1 MNTKLKVMLLTAVL
15 CLATSLSGCKDDSA
29 TSHKMDHAERLLEE
43 YPDSALSILDDINAT
58 LLSGTESQAR
68 YSLLKSMALDKNY
81 IDTTSFDVLQP
92 AIDYY
97 LKEGLPDE
105 RLRTYYYQGRIFQNR
120 GDFNHAMLSYLNG
133 KDLYE
138 EITDTLTYARLLV
151 AQGALYI
158 SIYKIDEY
166 VENNLLAESLYA
178 KIGKKQQVA
187 SCLARTLNG
196 CIIEDNKL
204 RADSIKAQ
212 CEYFINKNPDYMDRI
227 LPDIIAYTIYFGTKE
242 EISDIINRHGD
253 GMKSSPDTG
262 LDLVAAYIK
271 IGEYD
276 KAKSLIDSLKSDNM
290 SFAESMKYLSI
301 KGELCDKIKDYHGA
315 LETYREYARNMD
327 ELHNETTSYD
337 LMFTRQQ
344 YKLEVQNLKE
354 VHNKDKIIIL
364 CLAGAVLLLIIIGLG
379 YHSYRTNQIRR
390 IQAEKGKAEAER
402 ERDNL
407 SEENTNLEMEKRD
420 VELDRN
426 RQKSAVAKLKQQLET
441 LQAECDGL
449 KIVLNK
455 NRTLNME
462 VQNSIKERIEILNT
476 VIASEITANNSF
488 SKKFNTWIKK
498 AFADKDKFMDNTR
511 LAFTASHPHFI
522 AAMEEH
528 HLTRKEINIS
538 CLYAMGLR
546 GKEVGEYTQIKGHY
560 NISCAIRKKLG
571 ISDNSNIGIKLRN
584 LMKSP

>member
-1 MNTKLKVMLLTAVL
+1 
-15 CLATSLSGCKDDSA
+15 
-29 TSHKMDHAERLLEE
+29 
-43 YPDSALSILDDINAT
+43 
-58 LLSGTESQAR
+58 
-68 YSLLKSMALDKNY
+68 
-81 IDTTSFDVLQP
+81 
-92 AIDYY
+92 
-97 LKEGLPDE
+97 
-105 RLRTYYYQGRIFQNR
+105 
-120 GDFNHAMLSYLNG
+120 
-133 KDLYE
+133 
-138 EITDTLTYARLLV
+138 
-151 AQGALYI
+151 
-158 SIYKIDEY
+158 
-166 VENNLLAESLYA
+166 
-178 KIGKKQQVA
+178 
-187 SCLARTLNG
+187 
-196 CIIEDNKL
+196 
-204 RADSIKAQ
+204 
-212 CEYFINKNPDYMDRI
+212 
-227 LPDIIAYTIYFGTKE
+227 
-242 EISDIINRHGD
+242 
-253 GMKSSPDTG
+253 
-262 LDLVAAYIK
+262 
-271 IGEYD
+271 
-276 KAKSLIDSLKSDNM
+276 
-290 SFAESMKYLSI
+290 
-301 KGELCDKIKDYHGA
+301 
-315 LETYREYARNMD
+315 
-327 ELHNETTSYD
+327 
-337 LMFTRQQ
+337 
-344 YKLEVQNLKE
+344 
-354 VHNKDKIIIL
+354 
-364 CLAGAVLLLIIIGLG
+364 VLLLIIIGLG